1 MKTLP
6 PDANADAEAEDALVW
21 GDDAQ
26 EADPATAQR
35 TSAAPS
41 VQPWTVLIVDDD
53 ESVHIITRLV
63 LSGLT
68 FRDRPIQLLSAY
80 TAGDGVS
87 VLRAHPEVAL
97 VLLDVVMETDDAGLR
112 AVQQVREELNNVNVR
127 VVLRTG
133 QPGKAPERDVVVRYE
148 IDGYELKTEQTSQNL
163 VTVVIAALRSFDLI
177 RSIER
182 NRAGLELIM
191 NATAEMSRL
200 RTARAFAASALQNL
214 QALFNRSAGSVF
226 CAPTSRST
234 VGESAPME
242 VLAGTGPYTDWA
254 ARMLDDADPE
264 GHIRSEILQPGSGDP
279 PLPDHI
285 ALGTAVVLKS
295 PHVRSATIWVH
306 DVYALDPIEQQ
317 LLDVFCSKVAVAF
330 DNVQLMEL
338 FRKAQ
343 QATVVALADLAEYRD
358 TDTGEHVLRVARTT
372 DLLARDLHAGGKF
385 PAELDELLVE
395 QIGLASMLHDVGKV
409 SIPDAVLLKPDRLD
423 DDEQRLMQTH
433 AGVGMRILARADRI
447 VGQRSYLTLAA
458 EIAIGHHE
466 WYDGTGYPHR
476 VAGSKIP
483 LSARI
488 TAVADVYDALTH
500 ARPYKQAWP
509 ADEARLYIIERSGT
523 QFDPEVVQSFLRVLQ
538 SPEWNTPFGV
548 PTETASFPS

>member
-6 PDANADAEAEDALVW
+6 PDANEDAEDALVW
-21 GDDAQ
+21 GDDSREVEQAAAQ
-26 EADPATAQR
+26 HASGVR
-35 TSAAPS
+35 S
-41 VQPWTVLIVDDD
+41 VEPWTVLVVDDD
-53 ESVHIITRLV
+53 ESVHSITRLV
-63 LSGLT
+63 LTGLT
-68 FRDRPIQLLSAY
+68 FRNRPIELFSAY
-80 TAGDGVS
+80 TAANGIDI
-87 VLRAHPEVAL
+87 LRAHPEVAL

-191 NATAEMSRL
+191 NATAEMSQL
-200 RTARAFAASALQNL
+200 RTARAFASSALDNL
-214 QALFNRSAGSVF
+214 QALLNRSGGAVF
-226 CAPTSRST
+226 CAPSSRSNKGDT
-234 VGESAPME
+234 VPIE
-242 VLAGTGPYTDWA
+242 VLAGTGPYSDWA

-264 GHIRSEILQPGSGDP
+264 GRIRSEIVQATLGKDA
-279 PLPDHI
+279 LPDPL
-285 ALGTAVVLKS
+285 ALGTALLLKS

-306 DVYALDPIEQQ
+306 DVYALDPIEKQ
-317 LLDVFCSKVAVAF
+317 LLDVFCSKIAVAF
-330 DNVQLMEL
+330 DNVQLIEL

-372 DLLARDLHAGGKF
+372 DLLARDLHAAGTF
-385 PAELDELLVE
+385 PTELDELLVE

-409 SIPDAVLLKPDRLD
+409 SIPDAVLLKPGQLD
-423 DDEQRLMQTH
+423 AEERRVMETH

-466 WYDGTGYPHR
+466 WYDGTGYPHG
-476 VAGSKIP
+476 VAGSTIP

-500 ARPYKQAWP
+500 ARPYKAPWSAAQAQ
-509 ADEARLYIIERSGT
+509 AYIIERSGT
-523 QFDPEVVQSFLRVLQ
+523 QFDPAVVESFLRVLQ
-538 SPEWNTPFGV
+538 APEWNTPFGV
-548 PTETASFPS
+548 PAEVGTVPR

>member
-6 PDANADAEAEDALVW
+6 PDANEDAEDALVW
-21 GDDAQ
+21 GDDSREVEQAAAQ
-26 EADPATAQR
+26 HASGVR
-35 TSAAPS
+35 S
-41 VQPWTVLIVDDD
+41 VEPWTVLVVDDD
-53 ESVHIITRLV
+53 ESVHSITRLV
-63 LSGLT
+63 LTGLT
-68 FRDRPIQLLSAY
+68 FRNRPIELFSAY
-80 TAGDGVS
+80 TAANGIDI
-87 VLRAHPEVAL
+87 LRAHPEVAL

-177 RSIER
+177 RSVER

-191 NATAEMSRL
+191 NATAEMSQL
-200 RTARAFAASALQNL
+200 RTARAFASSALDNL
-214 QALFNRSAGSVF
+214 QALLNRSGGAVF
-226 CAPTSRST
+226 CAPSSRSNKGDT
-234 VGESAPME
+234 VPIE
-242 VLAGTGPYTDWA
+242 VLAGTGPYSDWA

-264 GHIRSEILQPGSGDP
+264 GRIRSEIVQATLGKDA
-279 PLPDHI
+279 LPDPL
-285 ALGTAVVLKS
+285 ALGTALLLKS

-306 DVYALDPIEQQ
+306 DVYALDPIEKQ
-317 LLDVFCSKVAVAF
+317 LLDVFCSKIAVAF
-330 DNVQLMEL
+330 DNVQLIEL

-372 DLLARDLHAGGKF
+372 DLLARDLHAAGTF
-385 PAELDELLVE
+385 PTELDELLVE

-409 SIPDAVLLKPDRLD
+409 SIPDAVLLKPGQLD
-423 DDEQRLMQTH
+423 AEERRVMETH

-466 WYDGTGYPHR
+466 WYDGTGYPHG
-476 VAGSKIP
+476 VAGSTIP

-500 ARPYKQAWP
+500 ARPYKAPWSAAQAQ
-509 ADEARLYIIERSGT
+509 AYIIERSGT
-523 QFDPEVVQSFLRVLQ
+523 QFDPAVVESFLRVLQ
-538 SPEWNTPFGV
+538 APEWNTPFGV
-548 PTETASFPS
+548 PAEVGTVPR

>member
-6 PDANADAEAEDALVW
+6 PDANEDAEDALVW
-21 GDDAQ
+21 GDDSREVEQAAAQ
-26 EADPATAQR
+26 HASGVR
-35 TSAAPS
+35 S
-41 VQPWTVLIVDDD
+41 VEPWTVLVVDDD
-53 ESVHIITRLV
+53 ESVHSITRLV
-63 LSGLT
+63 LTGLT
-68 FRDRPIQLLSAY
+68 FRNRPIELFSAY
-80 TAGDGVS
+80 TAANGIDI
-87 VLRAHPEVAL
+87 LRAHPEVAL

-191 NATAEMSRL
+191 NATAEMSQL
-200 RTARAFAASALQNL
+200 RTARAFASSALDNL
-214 QALFNRSAGSVF
+214 QALLNRSGGAVF
-226 CAPTSRST
+226 CAPSSRSNKGDT
-234 VGESAPME
+234 VPIE
-242 VLAGTGPYTDWA
+242 VLAGTGPYSDWA

-264 GHIRSEILQPGSGDP
+264 GRIRSEIVQATLGKDA
-279 PLPDHI
+279 LPDPL
-285 ALGTAVVLKS
+285 ALGTALLLKS

-306 DVYALDPIEQQ
+306 DVYALDPIEKQ
-317 LLDVFCSKVAVAF
+317 LLDVFCSKIAVAF
-330 DNVQLMEL
+330 DNVQLIEL

-372 DLLARDLHAGGKF
+372 DLLARDLHAAGTF
-385 PAELDELLVE
+385 PTELDELLVE

-409 SIPDAVLLKPDRLD
+409 SIPDAVLLKPGQLD
-423 DDEQRLMQTH
+423 AEERRVMETH

-466 WYDGTGYPHR
+466 WYDGTGYPHG
-476 VAGSKIP
+476 VAGSTIP

-500 ARPYKQAWP
+500 ARPYKAPWSAAQAQ
-509 ADEARLYIIERSGT
+509 AYIIERSGT
-523 QFDPEVVQSFLRVLQ
+523 QFDPAVVESFLRVLQ
-538 SPEWNTPFGV
+538 APEWNTPFGV
-548 PTETASFPS
+548 PAEVGTVPQ

>member
-6 PDANADAEAEDALVW
+6 PDANEDAEDALVW
-21 GDDAQ
+21 GDDTQEVEHAAAQ
-26 EADPATAQR
+26 HASGVR
-35 TSAAPS
+35 S
-41 VQPWTVLIVDDD
+41 VEPWTVLVVDDD
-53 ESVHIITRLV
+53 ESVHVITRLV
-63 LSGLT
+63 LAGLT
-68 FRDRPIQLLSAY
+68 FRDRPIELLSAY
-80 TAGDGVS
+80 TAENGIA

-191 NATAEMSRL
+191 NATAEMSQL
-200 RTARAFAASALQNL
+200 RSARAFAASALQNL
-214 QALFNRSAGSVF
+214 QALSNRSGGAVF
-226 CAPTSRST
+226 CAPSGRATGT
-234 VGESAPME
+234 DTLPVE

-264 GHIRSEILQPGSGDP
+264 GRIRAEILQTASGGD
-279 PLPDHI
+279 PLPDPL
-285 ALGTAVVLKS
+285 ALGTALVLKS

-306 DVYALDPIEQQ
+306 DVYALDPIEKQ
-317 LLDVFCSKVAVAF
+317 LLDVFCSKIAVAF
-330 DNVQLMEL
+330 DNVQLIEL

-372 DLLARDLHAGGKF
+372 DLLARDLHAAGKF
-385 PAELDELLVE
+385 PTELDELLVE

-409 SIPDAVLLKPDRLD
+409 SIPDAVLLKPGQLD
-423 DDEQRLMQTH
+423 AAERRLMETH

-466 WYDGTGYPHR
+466 WYDGTGYPQQ
-476 VAGSKIP
+476 VAGTKIP

-488 TAVADVYDALTH
+488 TAVADVYDALTN
-500 ARPYKQAWP
+500 ARPYKQPWS
-509 ADEARLYIIERSGT
+509 ADAAKQYIIERSGT
-523 QFDPEVVQSFLRVLQ
+523 QFDPAVVESFLRVLQ
-538 SPEWNTPFGV
+538 APEWNTPFGV
-548 PTETASFPS
+548 PTEVGPFSL

>member
-6 PDANADAEAEDALVW
+6 PDANEDAEDALVW
-21 GDDAQ
+21 GDDSREVEQAAAQ
-26 EADPATAQR
+26 HASGVR
-35 TSAAPS
+35 S
-41 VQPWTVLIVDDD
+41 VEPWTVLVVDDD
-53 ESVHIITRLV
+53 ESVHSITRLV
-63 LSGLT
+63 LTGLT
-68 FRDRPIQLLSAY
+68 FRNRPIELLAAY
-80 TAGDGVS
+80 TAASGIDI
-87 VLRAHPEVAL
+87 LRAHPEVAL

-127 VVLRTG
+127 VILRTG

-191 NATAEMSRL
+191 NATAEMSQL
-200 RTARAFAASALQNL
+200 RTARAFASSALDNL
-214 QALFNRSAGSVF
+214 QALFNRSGGAVF
-226 CAPTSRST
+226 CAPSSRSNKGDT
-234 VGESAPME
+234 VPIE
-242 VLAGTGPYTDWA
+242 VLAGTGPYSDWA

-264 GHIRSEILQPGSGDP
+264 GRIRSEIVQTTLGKDA
-279 PLPDHI
+279 LPDPL
-285 ALGTAVVLKS
+285 ALGTALLLKS

-306 DVYALDPIEQQ
+306 DVYALDPIEKQ
-317 LLDVFCSKVAVAF
+317 LLDVFCSKIAVAF
-330 DNVQLMEL
+330 DNVQLIEL

-372 DLLARDLHAGGKF
+372 DLLARDLHAAGTF
-385 PAELDELLVE
+385 PTELDELLVE

-409 SIPDAVLLKPDRLD
+409 SIPDAVLLKPGQLD
-423 DDEQRLMQTH
+423 AEERRVMETH

-466 WYDGTGYPHR
+466 WYDGTGYPHG
-476 VAGSKIP
+476 VAGSTIP

-500 ARPYKQAWP
+500 ARPYKAPWSAAQAQ
-509 ADEARLYIIERSGT
+509 AYIIERSGS
-523 QFDPEVVQSFLRVLQ
+523 QFDPAVVESFLRVLQ
-538 SPEWNTPFGV
+538 APEWNTPFGV
-548 PTETASFPS
+548 PAEVGTVPR

>member
-6 PDANADAEAEDALVW
+6 PDANEDAEDALVW
-21 GDDAQ
+21 GDDSREVEQAAAQ
-26 EADPATAQR
+26 HASGVR
-35 TSAAPS
+35 S
-41 VQPWTVLIVDDD
+41 VEPWTVLVVDDD
-53 ESVHIITRLV
+53 ESVHSITRLV
-63 LSGLT
+63 LMGLT
-68 FRDRPIQLLSAY
+68 FRNRPIELFSAY
-80 TAGDGVS
+80 TAANGIDI
-87 VLRAHPEVAL
+87 LRAHPEVAL

-177 RSIER
+177 RSMER

-191 NATAEMSRL
+191 NATAEMSQL
-200 RTARAFAASALQNL
+200 RTARAFASSALDNL
-214 QALFNRSAGSVF
+214 QALLNRSGGAVF
-226 CAPTSRST
+226 CAPSSRSNKGDT
-234 VGESAPME
+234 VPIE
-242 VLAGTGPYTDWA
+242 VLAGTGPYSDWA

-264 GHIRSEILQPGSGDP
+264 GRIRSEIVQATLGKDA
-279 PLPDHI
+279 LPDPL
-285 ALGTAVVLKS
+285 ALGTALLLKS

-306 DVYALDPIEQQ
+306 DVYALDPIEKQ
-317 LLDVFCSKVAVAF
+317 LLDVFCSKIAVAF
-330 DNVQLMEL
+330 DNVQLIEL

-372 DLLARDLHAGGKF
+372 DLLARDLHAAGTF
-385 PAELDELLVE
+385 PTELDELLVE

-409 SIPDAVLLKPDRLD
+409 SIPDAVLLKPGQLD
-423 DDEQRLMQTH
+423 AEERRVMETH

-466 WYDGTGYPHR
+466 WYDGTGYPHG
-476 VAGSKIP
+476 VAGSTIP

-500 ARPYKQAWP
+500 ARPYKAPWSAAQAQ
-509 ADEARLYIIERSGT
+509 AYIIERSGT
-523 QFDPEVVQSFLRVLQ
+523 QFDPAVVESFLRVLQ
-538 SPEWNTPFGV
+538 APEWNTPFGV
-548 PTETASFPS
+548 PAEVGTVPQ

>member
-6 PDANADAEAEDALVW
+6 PDANEDAEDALVW
-21 GDDAQ
+21 GDDSQEVEQAAAQ
-26 EADPATAQR
+26 HASGVR
-35 TSAAPS
+35 S
-41 VQPWTVLIVDDD
+41 VEPWTVLVVDDD
-53 ESVHIITRLV
+53 ESVHVITRLV
-63 LSGLT
+63 LAGLT
-68 FRDRPIQLLSAY
+68 FRDRPIELLSAY
-80 TAGDGVS
+80 TAENGIA

-191 NATAEMSRL
+191 NATAEMSQL
-200 RTARAFAASALQNL
+200 RSARAFAASALQNL
-214 QALFNRSAGSVF
+214 QALSNRSGGAVF
-226 CAPTSRST
+226 CAPSGRATGT
-234 VGESAPME
+234 DTLPVE

-264 GHIRSEILQPGSGDP
+264 GRIRAEILQTASGEDK
-279 PLPDHI
+279 LPDPL
-285 ALGTAVVLKS
+285 ALGTALVLKS

-306 DVYALDPIEQQ
+306 DVYALDPIEKQ
-317 LLDVFCSKVAVAF
+317 LLDVFCSKIAVAF
-330 DNVQLMEL
+330 DNVQLIEL

-372 DLLARDLHAGGKF
+372 DLLARDLHAAGKF
-385 PAELDELLVE
+385 PTDLDELLVE

-409 SIPDAVLLKPDRLD
+409 SIPDAVLLKPGQLD
-423 DDEQRLMQTH
+423 AAERRLMETH

-466 WYDGTGYPHR
+466 WYDGTGYPNR
-476 VAGSKIP
+476 VAGTKIP

-488 TAVADVYDALTH
+488 TAVADVYDALTN
-500 ARPYKQAWP
+500 ARPYKQPWSP
-509 ADEARLYIIERSGT
+509 ADAKQYIIERSGT
-523 QFDPEVVQSFLRVLQ
+523 QFDPAVVESFLRVLQ
-538 SPEWNTPFGV
+538 APEWNTPFGV
-548 PTETASFPS
+548 PTEVGPFSL

>member
-6 PDANADAEAEDALVW
+6 PDANEDAEDALVW
-21 GDDAQ
+21 GDDSREVEQAAAQ
-26 EADPATAQR
+26 HASGVR
-35 TSAAPS
+35 S
-41 VQPWTVLIVDDD
+41 VEPWTVLVVDDD
-53 ESVHIITRLV
+53 ESVHSITRLV
-63 LSGLT
+63 LTGLT
-68 FRDRPIQLLSAY
+68 FRNRPIELFSAY
-80 TAGDGVS
+80 TAANGIDI
-87 VLRAHPEVAL
+87 LRAHPEVAL

-177 RSIER
+177 RSMER

-191 NATAEMSRL
+191 NATAEMSQL
-200 RTARAFAASALQNL
+200 RTARAFASSALDNL
-214 QALFNRSAGSVF
+214 QALLNRSGGAVF
-226 CAPTSRST
+226 CAPSSRSNKGDT
-234 VGESAPME
+234 VPIE
-242 VLAGTGPYTDWA
+242 VLAGTGPYSDWA

-264 GHIRSEILQPGSGDP
+264 GRIRSEIVQATLGKDA
-279 PLPDHI
+279 LPDPL
-285 ALGTAVVLKS
+285 ALGTALLLKS

-306 DVYALDPIEQQ
+306 DVYALDPIEKQ
-317 LLDVFCSKVAVAF
+317 LLDVFCSKIAVAF
-330 DNVQLMEL
+330 DNVQLIEL

-372 DLLARDLHAGGKF
+372 DLLARDLHAAGTF
-385 PAELDELLVE
+385 PTELDELLVE

-409 SIPDAVLLKPDRLD
+409 SIPDAVLLKPGQLD
-423 DDEQRLMQTH
+423 AEERRVMETH

-466 WYDGTGYPHR
+466 WYDGTGYPHG
-476 VAGSKIP
+476 VAGSTIP

-500 ARPYKQAWP
+500 ARPYKAPWSAAQAQ
-509 ADEARLYIIERSGT
+509 AYIIERSGT
-523 QFDPEVVQSFLRVLQ
+523 QFDPAVVESFLRVLQ
-538 SPEWNTPFGV
+538 APEWNTPFGV
-548 PTETASFPS
+548 PAEVGTVPQ

>member
-6 PDANADAEAEDALVW
+6 PDANEDAEDALVW
-21 GDDAQ
+21 GDDSREVEQAAAQ
-26 EADPATAQR
+26 HASGVR
-35 TSAAPS
+35 S
-41 VQPWTVLIVDDD
+41 VEPWTVLVVDDD
-53 ESVHIITRLV
+53 ESVHSITRLV
-63 LSGLT
+63 LTGLT
-68 FRDRPIQLLSAY
+68 FRNRPIELFSAY
-80 TAGDGVS
+80 TAANGIDI
-87 VLRAHPEVAL
+87 LRARPEVAL

-163 VTVVIAALRSFDLI
+163 VTVVIAALRSFDQI

-191 NATAEMSRL
+191 NATAEMSQL
-200 RTARAFAASALQNL
+200 RTARAFASSALDNL
-214 QALFNRSAGSVF
+214 QALLNRSGGAVF
-226 CAPTSRST
+226 CAPSSRSNKGDT
-234 VGESAPME
+234 VPIE
-242 VLAGTGPYTDWA
+242 VLAGTGPYSDWA

-264 GHIRSEILQPGSGDP
+264 GRIRSEIVQATLGKDA
-279 PLPDHI
+279 LPDPL
-285 ALGTAVVLKS
+285 ALGTALLLKS

-306 DVYALDPIEQQ
+306 DVYALDPIEKQ
-317 LLDVFCSKVAVAF
+317 LLDVFCSKIAVAF
-330 DNVQLMEL
+330 DNVQLIEL

-372 DLLARDLHAGGKF
+372 DLLARDLHAAGTF
-385 PAELDELLVE
+385 PTELDELLVE

-409 SIPDAVLLKPDRLD
+409 SIPDAVLLKPGQLD
-423 DDEQRLMQTH
+423 AEERRVMETH

-466 WYDGTGYPHR
+466 WYDGTGYPHG
-476 VAGSKIP
+476 VAGSTIP

-500 ARPYKQAWP
+500 ARPYKAPWSAAQAQ
-509 ADEARLYIIERSGT
+509 AYIIERSGT
-523 QFDPEVVQSFLRVLQ
+523 QFDPAVVESFLRVLQ
-538 SPEWNTPFGV
+538 APEWNTPFGV
-548 PTETASFPS
+548 PAEVGTVPR

>member
-6 PDANADAEAEDALVW
+6 PDANEDAEDALVW
-21 GDDAQ
+21 GDDSREVEQAAAQ
-26 EADPATAQR
+26 HASGVR
-35 TSAAPS
+35 S
-41 VQPWTVLIVDDD
+41 VEPWTVLVVDDD
-53 ESVHIITRLV
+53 ESVHSITRLV
-63 LSGLT
+63 LTGLT
-68 FRDRPIQLLSAY
+68 FRNRPIELFSAY
-80 TAGDGVS
+80 TAANGIDI
-87 VLRAHPEVAL
+87 LRAHPEVAL

-177 RSIER
+177 RSMER

-191 NATAEMSRL
+191 NATAEMSQL
-200 RTARAFAASALQNL
+200 RTARAFASSALDNL
-214 QALFNRSAGSVF
+214 QALLNRSGGAVF
-226 CAPTSRST
+226 CAPSSRSNKGDT
-234 VGESAPME
+234 VPIE
-242 VLAGTGPYTDWA
+242 VLAGTGPYSDWA

-264 GHIRSEILQPGSGDP
+264 GRIRSEIVQATLGKDA
-279 PLPDHI
+279 LPDPL
-285 ALGTAVVLKS
+285 ALGTALLLKS

-306 DVYALDPIEQQ
+306 DVYALDPIEKQ
-317 LLDVFCSKVAVAF
+317 LLDVFCSKIAVAF
-330 DNVQLMEL
+330 DNVQLIEL

-372 DLLARDLHAGGKF
+372 DLLARDLHAAGTF
-385 PAELDELLVE
+385 PTELDELLVE

-409 SIPDAVLLKPDRLD
+409 SIPDAVLLKPGQLD
-423 DDEQRLMQTH
+423 AEERRVMETH

-466 WYDGTGYPHR
+466 WYDGTGYPHG
-476 VAGSKIP
+476 VAGSTIP

-500 ARPYKQAWP
+500 ARPYKAPWSAAQAQ
-509 ADEARLYIIERSGT
+509 AYIIERSGT
-523 QFDPEVVQSFLRVLQ
+523 QFDPAVVESFLRVLQ
-538 SPEWNTPFGV
+538 APEWNTPFGV
-548 PTETASFPS
+548 PAEVGTVPR

>member
-6 PDANADAEAEDALVW
+6 PDANEDAEDALVW
-21 GDDAQ
+21 GDDSQEVEQAAAQ
-26 EADPATAQR
+26 HASGVR
-35 TSAAPS
+35 S
-41 VQPWTVLIVDDD
+41 VEPWTVLVVDDD
-53 ESVHIITRLV
+53 ESVHVITRLV
-63 LSGLT
+63 LAGLT
-68 FRDRPIQLLSAY
+68 FRDRPIELLSAY
-80 TAGDGVS
+80 TAENGIA

-191 NATAEMSRL
+191 NATAEMSQL
-200 RTARAFAASALQNL
+200 RSARAFAASALQNL
-214 QALFNRSAGSVF
+214 QALSNRSGGAVF
-226 CAPTSRST
+226 CAPSGRATGT
-234 VGESAPME
+234 DTLPVE

-264 GHIRSEILQPGSGDP
+264 GRIRAEILQTASGEDK
-279 PLPDHI
+279 LPDPL
-285 ALGTAVVLKS
+285 ALGTALVLKS

-306 DVYALDPIEQQ
+306 DVYALDPIEKQ
-317 LLDVFCSKVAVAF
+317 LLDVFCSKIAVAF
-330 DNVQLMEL
+330 DNVQLIEL

-372 DLLARDLHAGGKF
+372 DLLARDLHAAGKF
-385 PAELDELLVE
+385 PTELDELLVE

-409 SIPDAVLLKPDRLD
+409 SIPDAVLLKPGQLD
-423 DDEQRLMQTH
+423 AAERRLMETH

-466 WYDGTGYPHR
+466 WYDGTGYPNR
-476 VAGSKIP
+476 VAGTKIP

-488 TAVADVYDALTH
+488 TAVADVYDALTN
-500 ARPYKQAWP
+500 ARPYKQPWSP
-509 ADEARLYIIERSGT
+509 ADAKQYIIERSGT
-523 QFDPEVVQSFLRVLQ
+523 QFDPTVVESFLRVLQ
-538 SPEWNTPFGV
+538 APEWNTPFGV
-548 PTETASFPS
+548 PTEVGPFSL

>member
-6 PDANADAEAEDALVW
+6 PDANEDAEDALVW
-21 GDDAQ
+21 GDDSREVEQAAAQ
-26 EADPATAQR
+26 HASGVR
-35 TSAAPS
+35 S
-41 VQPWTVLIVDDD
+41 VEPWTVLVVDDD
-53 ESVHIITRLV
+53 ESVHSITRLV
-63 LSGLT
+63 LTGLT
-68 FRDRPIQLLSAY
+68 FRNRPIELLSAY
-80 TAGDGVS
+80 TAANGIDI
-87 VLRAHPEVAL
+87 LRAHPEVAL

-191 NATAEMSRL
+191 NATAEMSQL
-200 RTARAFAASALQNL
+200 RTARAFASSALDHL
-214 QALFNRSAGSVF
+214 QALFNRSGGAVF
-226 CAPTSRST
+226 CAPSSGSHTGDT
-234 VGESAPME
+234 VPIE
-242 VLAGTGPYTDWA
+242 VLAGTGPYSDWA

-264 GHIRSEILQPGSGDP
+264 GQIRSEIVQTTSGKDA
-279 PLPDHI
+279 LPDPL
-285 ALGTAVVLKS
+285 ALGTALLLKS

-306 DVYALDPIEQQ
+306 DVYALDPTEKQ
-317 LLDVFCSKVAVAF
+317 LLDVFCSKIAVAF

-372 DLLARDLHAGGKF
+372 DLLARDLHAAGTF
-385 PAELDELLVE
+385 PTELDELLVE

-409 SIPDAVLLKPDRLD
+409 SIPDAVLLKPGQLD
-423 DDEQRLMQTH
+423 AEERRLMETH

-466 WYDGTGYPHR
+466 WYDGTGYPR
-476 VAGSKIP
+476 GVAGSTIP

-500 ARPYKQAWP
+500 ARPYKAPWSAAQAQ
-509 ADEARLYIIERSGT
+509 AYIIERLGT
-523 QFDPEVVQSFLRVLQ
+523 QFDPAVVESFLRVLQ
-538 SPEWNTPFGV
+538 APEWNTPFGV
-548 PTETASFPS
+548 PAEVGTVPR

>member
-6 PDANADAEAEDALVW
+6 PDANEDAEDALVW
-21 GDDAQ
+21 GDDSQEVEQAAAQ
-26 EADPATAQR
+26 HASGVR
-35 TSAAPS
+35 S
-41 VQPWTVLIVDDD
+41 VEPWTVLVVDDD
-53 ESVHIITRLV
+53 ESVHVITRLV
-63 LSGLT
+63 LAGLT
-68 FRDRPIQLLSAY
+68 FRDRPIELLSAY
-80 TAGDGVS
+80 TAENGIA

-191 NATAEMSRL
+191 NATAEMSQL
-200 RTARAFAASALQNL
+200 RSARAFAASALQNL
-214 QALFNRSAGSVF
+214 QALSNRSGGAVF
-226 CAPTSRST
+226 CAPSGRATGT
-234 VGESAPME
+234 DTLPVE

-264 GHIRSEILQPGSGDP
+264 GRIRAEILQTASGEDK
-279 PLPDHI
+279 LPDPL
-285 ALGTAVVLKS
+285 ALGTALVLKS

-306 DVYALDPIEQQ
+306 DVYALDPIEKQ
-317 LLDVFCSKVAVAF
+317 LLDVFCSKIAVAF
-330 DNVQLMEL
+330 DNVQLIEL

-372 DLLARDLHAGGKF
+372 DLLARDLHAAGKF
-385 PAELDELLVE
+385 PTELDELLVE

-409 SIPDAVLLKPDRLD
+409 SIPDAVLLKPGQLD
-423 DDEQRLMQTH
+423 AAERRLMETH

-466 WYDGTGYPHR
+466 WYDGTGYPNR
-476 VAGSKIP
+476 VAGTKIP

-488 TAVADVYDALTH
+488 TAVADVYDALTN
-500 ARPYKQAWP
+500 ARPYKQPWSP
-509 ADEARLYIIERSGT
+509 ADAKQYIIERSGT
-523 QFDPEVVQSFLRVLQ
+523 QFDPAVVESFLRVLQ
-538 SPEWNTPFGV
+538 APEWNTPFGV
-548 PTETASFPS
+548 PTEVGPFSL

>member
-6 PDANADAEAEDALVW
+6 ADANDDAEDALVW

-26 EADPATAQR
+26 EAEAAELAAR
-35 TSAAPS
+35 KSAGGT
-41 VQPWTVLIVDDD
+41 VEPWTVLIVDD
-53 ESVHIITRLV
+53 EEAVHTITRLV
-63 LSGLT
+63 LAGLT
-68 FRDRPIQLLSAY
+68 FRNRPIQLLSAY
-80 TAGDGVS
+80 TAQNGIA

-163 VTVVIAALRSFDLI
+163 VTVVIAALRSFELI

-182 NRAGLELIM
+182 NRAGLELII
-191 NATAEMSRL
+191 NATAEMSQL

-214 QALFNRSAGSVF
+214 QALFNRSGGAVF
-226 CAPTSRST
+226 CAPSGRATGTDTSP
-234 VGESAPME
+234 VE
-242 VLAGTGPYTDWA
+242 VLAGTGPYTSWA

-264 GHIRSEILQPGSGDP
+264 GRIRAEIVQQGSGAP
-279 PLPDHI
+279 ALPEHL
-285 ALGTAVVLKS
+285 ALGTALVLKP
-295 PHVRSATIWVH
+295 PHLRSATIWVH
-306 DVYALDPIEQQ
+306 DVYALDPIEKQ
-317 LLDVFCSKVAVAF
+317 LLDVFCSKIAVAF
-330 DNVQLMEL
+330 DNVQLIEL

-358 TDTGEHVLRVARTT
+358 NDTGEHVLRVARTT
-372 DLLARDLHAGGKF
+372 DLLARDLHAAGKF
-385 PAELDELLVE
+385 TIELDELLVE

-409 SIPDAVLLKPDRLD
+409 SIPDAVLLKPGLLD
-423 DDEQRLMQTH
+423 DEERRLMQTH

-488 TAVADVYDALTH
+488 TAVADVYDALTN
-500 ARPYKQAWP
+500 ARPYKEPWPTAQAR
-509 ADEARLYIIERSGT
+509 AYIVERAGT
-523 QFDPEVVQSFLRVLQ
+523 QFDPAVVESFLRVLQ

-548 PTETASFPS
+548 PVETGNFPQ

>member
-6 PDANADAEAEDALVW
+6 PDANEDAEDALVW
-21 GDDAQ
+21 GDDSQEVEQAAAQ
-26 EADPATAQR
+26 HASGVR
-35 TSAAPS
+35 S
-41 VQPWTVLIVDDD
+41 VEPWTVLVVDDD
-53 ESVHIITRLV
+53 ESVHVITRLV
-63 LSGLT
+63 LAGLT
-68 FRDRPIQLLSAY
+68 FRDRPIELLSAY
-80 TAGDGVS
+80 TAENGIA

-191 NATAEMSRL
+191 NATAEMSQL
-200 RTARAFAASALQNL
+200 RSARAFAASALQNL
-214 QALFNRSAGSVF
+214 QALSNRSGGAVF
-226 CAPTSRST
+226 CAPSGRATGT
-234 VGESAPME
+234 DTLPVE

-254 ARMLDDADPE
+254 ARMLDAADPE
-264 GHIRSEILQPGSGDP
+264 GRIRAEILQAASGEDK
-279 PLPDHI
+279 LPDPL
-285 ALGTAVVLKS
+285 ALGTALVLKS

-306 DVYALDPIEQQ
+306 DVYALDPIEKQ
-317 LLDVFCSKVAVAF
+317 LLDVFCSKIAVAF
-330 DNVQLMEL
+330 DNVQLIEL

-372 DLLARDLHAGGKF
+372 DLLARDLHAAGKF
-385 PAELDELLVE
+385 PTELDELLVE

-409 SIPDAVLLKPDRLD
+409 SIPDAVLLKPGQLD
-423 DDEQRLMQTH
+423 AAERRLMETH
-433 AGVGMRILARADRI
+433 AGVGMRVLARADRI

-466 WYDGTGYPHR
+466 WYDGTGYPNR
-476 VAGSKIP
+476 VAGTKIP

-488 TAVADVYDALTH
+488 TAVADVYDALTS
-500 ARPYKQAWP
+500 ARPYKQPWSP
-509 ADEARLYIIERSGT
+509 ADAKQYIIERSGT
-523 QFDPEVVQSFLRVLQ
+523 QFDPTVVESFLRVLQ
-538 SPEWNTPFGV
+538 APEWNTPFGV
-548 PTETASFPS
+548 PTEVGPFSL

>member
-6 PDANADAEAEDALVW
+6 ADVNDDAEDALVW

-26 EADPATAQR
+26 EAEAAELAAR
-35 TSAAPS
+35 KSAGGT
-41 VQPWTVLIVDDD
+41 VEPWTVLIVDD
-53 ESVHIITRLV
+53 EEAVHTITRLV
-63 LSGLT
+63 LAGLT
-68 FRDRPIQLLSAY
+68 FRNRPIQLLSAY
-80 TAGDGVS
+80 TAQNGIEL
-87 VLRAHPEVAL
+87 LRAHPEVAL

-133 QPGKAPERDVVVRYE
+133 QPGKAEERDVVVRYE

-163 VTVVIAALRSFDLI
+163 VTVVIAALRSFELI
-177 RSIER
+177 RSTER
-182 NRAGLELIM
+182 NRAGLELII
-191 NATAEMSRL
+191 NATAEMSQL

-214 QALFNRSAGSVF
+214 QALFNRSGGAVF
-226 CAPTSRST
+226 CAPSGRATGTDTSP
-234 VGESAPME
+234 VE
-242 VLAGTGPYTDWA
+242 VLAGTGPYTSWA

-264 GHIRSEILQPGSGDP
+264 GRIRAEILQQGSEDP
-279 PLPDHI
+279 ALPEHL
-285 ALGTAVVLKS
+285 ALGTALVLKS
-295 PHVRSATIWVH
+295 PHLRSATIWVH
-306 DVYALDPIEQQ
+306 DVYALDPIEKQ
-317 LLDVFCSKVAVAF
+317 LLGVFCSKIAVAF
-330 DNVQLMEL
+330 DNVQLIEL

-343 QATVVALADLAEYRD
+343 QATVVALADFAEYRD

-372 DLLARDLHAGGKF
+372 DLLARDLHAAGKF
-385 PAELDELLVE
+385 TTELDELLVE

-409 SIPDAVLLKPDRLD
+409 SIPDAVLLKPGLLD
-423 DDEQRLMQTH
+423 DEERRLMQTH

-488 TAVADVYDALTH
+488 TAVADVYDALTN
-500 ARPYKQAWP
+500 ARPYKEPWPTAQAR
-509 ADEARLYIIERSGT
+509 AYIVERAGT
-523 QFDPEVVQSFLRVLQ
+523 QFDPAVVESFLRVLQ

-548 PTETASFPS
+548 PVETGNFPQ

>member
-6 PDANADAEAEDALVW
+6 PDANEDAEDALVW
-21 GDDAQ
+21 GDDSQEVEQAAAQ
-26 EADPATAQR
+26 HASGVR
-35 TSAAPS
+35 S
-41 VQPWTVLIVDDD
+41 VEPWTVLVVDDD
-53 ESVHIITRLV
+53 ESVHVITRLV
-63 LSGLT
+63 LAGLT
-68 FRDRPIQLLSAY
+68 FRDRPIELLSAY
-80 TAGDGVS
+80 TAENGIA

-191 NATAEMSRL
+191 NATAEMSQL
-200 RTARAFAASALQNL
+200 RSARAFAASALQNL
-214 QALFNRSAGSVF
+214 QALSNRSGGAVF
-226 CAPTSRST
+226 CAPSGRATGT
-234 VGESAPME
+234 DTLPVE

-264 GHIRSEILQPGSGDP
+264 GRIRAEILQTASGEDK
-279 PLPDHI
+279 LPDPL
-285 ALGTAVVLKS
+285 ALGTALVLKS

-306 DVYALDPIEQQ
+306 DVYALDPIEKQ
-317 LLDVFCSKVAVAF
+317 LLDVFCSKIAVAF
-330 DNVQLMEL
+330 DNVQLIEL

-372 DLLARDLHAGGKF
+372 DLLARDLHAAGKF
-385 PAELDELLVE
+385 PTDLDELLVE

-409 SIPDAVLLKPDRLD
+409 SIPDAVLLKPGQLD
-423 DDEQRLMQTH
+423 AAERRLMETH

-466 WYDGTGYPHR
+466 WYDGTGYPNR
-476 VAGSKIP
+476 VAGTKIP

-488 TAVADVYDALTH
+488 TAVADVYDALTN
-500 ARPYKQAWP
+500 ARPYKQPWP
-509 ADEARLYIIERSGT
+509 TAQARAYIVERAGT
-523 QFDPEVVQSFLRVLQ
+523 QFDPAVVESFLCVLQ

-548 PTETASFPS
+548 PVETGNFPQ

>member
-6 PDANADAEAEDALVW
+6 PDANEDAEDGLVW
-21 GDDAQ
+21 GDDSREVEQAAAQ
-26 EADPATAQR
+26 HASGVR
-35 TSAAPS
+35 S
-41 VQPWTVLIVDDD
+41 VEPWTVLVVDDD
-53 ESVHIITRLV
+53 ESVHSITRLV
-63 LSGLT
+63 LTGLT
-68 FRDRPIQLLSAY
+68 FRNRPIELFSAY
-80 TAGDGVS
+80 TAANGIDI
-87 VLRAHPEVAL
+87 LRAHPEVAL

-191 NATAEMSRL
+191 NATAEMSQL
-200 RTARAFAASALQNL
+200 RTARAFASSALDNL
-214 QALFNRSAGSVF
+214 QALLNRSGGAVF
-226 CAPTSRST
+226 CAPSSRSNKGDT
-234 VGESAPME
+234 VPIE
-242 VLAGTGPYTDWA
+242 VLAGTGPYSDWA

-264 GHIRSEILQPGSGDP
+264 GRIRSEIVQATLGKDA
-279 PLPDHI
+279 LPDPL
-285 ALGTAVVLKS
+285 ALGTALLLKS

-306 DVYALDPIEQQ
+306 DVYALDPIEKQ
-317 LLDVFCSKVAVAF
+317 LLDVFCSKIAVAF
-330 DNVQLMEL
+330 DNVQLIEL

-372 DLLARDLHAGGKF
+372 DLLARDLHAAGTF
-385 PAELDELLVE
+385 PTELDELLVE

-409 SIPDAVLLKPDRLD
+409 SIPDAVLLKPGQLD
-423 DDEQRLMQTH
+423 AEERRVMETH

-466 WYDGTGYPHR
+466 WYDGTGYPHG
-476 VAGSKIP
+476 VAGSTIP

-500 ARPYKQAWP
+500 ARPYKAPWSAAQAQ
-509 ADEARLYIIERSGT
+509 AYIIERSGT
-523 QFDPEVVQSFLRVLQ
+523 QFDPAVVESFLRVLQ
-538 SPEWNTPFGV
+538 APEWNTPFGV
-548 PTETASFPS
+548 PAEVGTVPQ

>member
-6 PDANADAEAEDALVW
+6 PDANEDAEDALVW
-21 GDDAQ
+21 GDDSREVEQAAAQ
-26 EADPATAQR
+26 HASGVR
-35 TSAAPS
+35 S
-41 VQPWTVLIVDDD
+41 VEPWTVLVVDDD
-53 ESVHIITRLV
+53 ESVHSITRLV
-63 LSGLT
+63 LTGLT
-68 FRDRPIQLLSAY
+68 FRNRPIELFSAY
-80 TAGDGVS
+80 TAANGIDI
-87 VLRAHPEVAL
+87 LRAHPEVAL
-97 VLLDVVMETDDAGLR
+97 LLLDVVMETDDAGLR

-177 RSIER
+177 RSMER

-191 NATAEMSRL
+191 NATAEMSQL
-200 RTARAFAASALQNL
+200 RTARAFASSALDNL
-214 QALFNRSAGSVF
+214 QALLNRSGGAVF
-226 CAPTSRST
+226 CAPSSRSNKGDT
-234 VGESAPME
+234 VPIE
-242 VLAGTGPYTDWA
+242 VLAGTGPYSDWA

-264 GHIRSEILQPGSGDP
+264 GRIRSEIVQATLGKDA
-279 PLPDHI
+279 LPDPL
-285 ALGTAVVLKS
+285 ALGTALLLKS

-306 DVYALDPIEQQ
+306 DVYALDPIEKQ
-317 LLDVFCSKVAVAF
+317 LLDVFCSKIAVAF
-330 DNVQLMEL
+330 DNVQLIEL

-372 DLLARDLHAGGKF
+372 DLLARDLHAAGTF
-385 PAELDELLVE
+385 PTELDELLVE

-409 SIPDAVLLKPDRLD
+409 SIPDAVLLKPGQLD
-423 DDEQRLMQTH
+423 AEERRVMETH

-466 WYDGTGYPHR
+466 WYDGTGYPHG
-476 VAGSKIP
+476 VAGSTIP

-500 ARPYKQAWP
+500 ARPYKAPWSAAQAQ
-509 ADEARLYIIERSGT
+509 AYIIERSGT
-523 QFDPEVVQSFLRVLQ
+523 QFDPAVVESFLRVLQ
-538 SPEWNTPFGV
+538 APEWNTPFGV
-548 PTETASFPS
+548 PAEVGTVPR

>member
-6 PDANADAEAEDALVW
+6 PDANEDAEDALVW
-21 GDDAQ
+21 GDDSQEVEQAAAQ
-26 EADPATAQR
+26 HASGVR
-35 TSAAPS
+35 S
-41 VQPWTVLIVDDD
+41 VEPWTVLVVDDD
-53 ESVHIITRLV
+53 ESVHVITRLV
-63 LSGLT
+63 LAGLT
-68 FRDRPIQLLSAY
+68 FRDRPIELLSAY
-80 TAGDGVS
+80 TAENGIA

-148 IDGYELKTEQTSQNL
+148 IDGYERKTEQTSQNL

-191 NATAEMSRL
+191 NATAEMSQL
-200 RTARAFAASALQNL
+200 RSARAFAASALQNL
-214 QALFNRSAGSVF
+214 QALSNRSGGAVF
-226 CAPTSRST
+226 CAPSGRATGT
-234 VGESAPME
+234 DTLPVE

-264 GHIRSEILQPGSGDP
+264 GRIRAEILQTASGEDK
-279 PLPDHI
+279 LPDPL
-285 ALGTAVVLKS
+285 ALGTALVLKS

-306 DVYALDPIEQQ
+306 DVYALDPIEKQ
-317 LLDVFCSKVAVAF
+317 LLDVFCSKIAVAF
-330 DNVQLMEL
+330 DNVQLIEL

-372 DLLARDLHAGGKF
+372 DLLARDLHAAGKF
-385 PAELDELLVE
+385 PTELDELLVE

-409 SIPDAVLLKPDRLD
+409 SIPDAVLLKPGQLD
-423 DDEQRLMQTH
+423 AAERRLMETH

-466 WYDGTGYPHR
+466 WYDGTGYPNR
-476 VAGSKIP
+476 VAGTKIP

-488 TAVADVYDALTH
+488 TAVADVYDALTN
-500 ARPYKQAWP
+500 ARPYKQPWSP
-509 ADEARLYIIERSGT
+509 ADAKQYIIERSGT
-523 QFDPEVVQSFLRVLQ
+523 QFDPTVVESFLRVLQ
-538 SPEWNTPFGV
+538 APEWNTPFGV
-548 PTETASFPS
+548 PTEVGPFSL

>member
-6 PDANADAEAEDALVW
+6 PDANEDAEDALVW
-21 GDDAQ
+21 GDDSREVEQAAAQ
-26 EADPATAQR
+26 HASGVR
-35 TSAAPS
+35 S
-41 VQPWTVLIVDDD
+41 VEPWTVLVVDDD
-53 ESVHIITRLV
+53 ESVHSITRLV
-63 LSGLT
+63 LTGLT
-68 FRDRPIQLLSAY
+68 FRNRPIELLSAY
-80 TAGDGVS
+80 TAANGID

-191 NATAEMSRL
+191 NATAEMSQL
-200 RTARAFAASALQNL
+200 RTARAFASSALDNL
-214 QALFNRSAGSVF
+214 QALFNRSGGAVF
-226 CAPTSRST
+226 CAPSSGSHTGDT
-234 VGESAPME
+234 VPIE
-242 VLAGTGPYTDWA
+242 VLAGTGPYSDWA

-264 GHIRSEILQPGSGDP
+264 GQIRSEIVQTASGKDA
-279 PLPDHI
+279 LPDPL
-285 ALGTAVVLKS
+285 ALGTALLLKS

-306 DVYALDPIEQQ
+306 DVYALDPIEKQ
-317 LLDVFCSKVAVAF
+317 LLDVFCSKIAVAF

-372 DLLARDLHAGGKF
+372 DLLARDLHAAGTF
-385 PAELDELLVE
+385 PTELDELLVE

-409 SIPDAVLLKPDRLD
+409 SIPDAVLLKPGQLD
-423 DDEQRLMQTH
+423 AEERRLMETH

-466 WYDGTGYPHR
+466 WYDGTGYPR
-476 VAGSKIP
+476 GVAGSTIP

-500 ARPYKQAWP
+500 ARPYKAPWSAAQAQ
-509 ADEARLYIIERSGT
+509 AYIIERSGT
-523 QFDPEVVQSFLRVLQ
+523 QFDPAVVESFLRVLQ
-538 SPEWNTPFGV
+538 APEWNTTFDV
-548 PTETASFPS
+548 PAEVGTVPR

>member
-6 PDANADAEAEDALVW
+6 PDANEDAEDGLVW
-21 GDDAQ
+21 GDDSREVEQAAAQ
-26 EADPATAQR
+26 HASGVR
-35 TSAAPS
+35 S
-41 VQPWTVLIVDDD
+41 VEPWTVLVVDDD
-53 ESVHIITRLV
+53 ESVHSITRLV
-63 LSGLT
+63 LTGLT
-68 FRDRPIQLLSAY
+68 FRNRPIELFSAY
-80 TAGDGVS
+80 TAANGIDI
-87 VLRAHPEVAL
+87 LRAHPEVAL

-191 NATAEMSRL
+191 NATAEMSQL
-200 RTARAFAASALQNL
+200 RTARAFASSALDNL
-214 QALFNRSAGSVF
+214 QALLNRSGGAVF
-226 CAPTSRST
+226 CAPTSRSNKGDT
-234 VGESAPME
+234 VPIE
-242 VLAGTGPYTDWA
+242 VLAGTGPYSDWA

-264 GHIRSEILQPGSGDP
+264 GRIRSEIVQATLGKDA
-279 PLPDHI
+279 LPDPL
-285 ALGTAVVLKS
+285 ALGTALLLKS

-306 DVYALDPIEQQ
+306 DVYALDPIEKQ
-317 LLDVFCSKVAVAF
+317 LLDVFCSKIAVAF
-330 DNVQLMEL
+330 DNVQLIEL

-372 DLLARDLHAGGKF
+372 DLLARDLHAAGTF
-385 PAELDELLVE
+385 PTELDELLVE

-409 SIPDAVLLKPDRLD
+409 SIPDAVLLKPGQLD
-423 DDEQRLMQTH
+423 AEERRVMETH

-466 WYDGTGYPHR
+466 WYDGTGYPHG
-476 VAGSKIP
+476 VAGSTIP

-500 ARPYKQAWP
+500 ARPYKAPWSAAQAQ
-509 ADEARLYIIERSGT
+509 AYIIERSGT
-523 QFDPEVVQSFLRVLQ
+523 QFDPAVVESFLRVLQ
-538 SPEWNTPFGV
+538 APEWNTPFGV
-548 PTETASFPS
+548 PAEVGTVPR

>member
-6 PDANADAEAEDALVW
+6 PDANEDAEDALVW
-21 GDDAQ
+21 GDDSREVEQAAAQ
-26 EADPATAQR
+26 HASGVR
-35 TSAAPS
+35 S
-41 VQPWTVLIVDDD
+41 VEPWTVLVVDDD
-53 ESVHIITRLV
+53 ESVHSITRLV
-63 LSGLT
+63 LTGLT
-68 FRDRPIQLLSAY
+68 FRNRPIELFSAY
-80 TAGDGVS
+80 TAANGIDI
-87 VLRAHPEVAL
+87 LRARPEVAL

-191 NATAEMSRL
+191 NATAEMSQL
-200 RTARAFAASALQNL
+200 RTARAFASSALDNL
-214 QALFNRSAGSVF
+214 QALLNRSGGAVF
-226 CAPTSRST
+226 CAPSSRSNKGDT
-234 VGESAPME
+234 VPIE
-242 VLAGTGPYTDWA
+242 VLAGTGPYSDWA

-264 GHIRSEILQPGSGDP
+264 GRIRSEIVQATLGKDA
-279 PLPDHI
+279 LPDPL
-285 ALGTAVVLKS
+285 ALGTALLLKS

-306 DVYALDPIEQQ
+306 DVYALDPIEKQ
-317 LLDVFCSKVAVAF
+317 LLDVFCSKIAVAF
-330 DNVQLMEL
+330 DNVQLIEL

-372 DLLARDLHAGGKF
+372 DLLARDLHAAGTF
-385 PAELDELLVE
+385 PTELDELLVE

-409 SIPDAVLLKPDRLD
+409 SIPDAVLLKPGQLD
-423 DDEQRLMQTH
+423 AEERRVMETH

-466 WYDGTGYPHR
+466 WYDGTGYPHG
-476 VAGSKIP
+476 VAGSTIP

-500 ARPYKQAWP
+500 ARPYKAPWSAAQAQ
-509 ADEARLYIIERSGT
+509 AYIIERSGT
-523 QFDPEVVQSFLRVLQ
+523 QFDPAVVESFLRVLQ
-538 SPEWNTPFGV
+538 APEWNTPFGV
-548 PTETASFPS
+548 PAEVGTVPR

>member
-6 PDANADAEAEDALVW
+6 PDANEDAEDALVW
-21 GDDAQ
+21 GDDSQEVEQAAAQ
-26 EADPATAQR
+26 HASGVR
-35 TSAAPS
+35 S
-41 VQPWTVLIVDDD
+41 VEPWTVLVVDDD
-53 ESVHIITRLV
+53 ESVHVITRLV
-63 LSGLT
+63 LAGLT
-68 FRDRPIQLLSAY
+68 FRDRPIELLSAY
-80 TAGDGVS
+80 TAENGIA

-191 NATAEMSRL
+191 NATAEMSQL
-200 RTARAFAASALQNL
+200 RSARAFAASALQNL
-214 QALFNRSAGSVF
+214 QALSNRSGGAVF
-226 CAPTSRST
+226 CAPSGRATGT
-234 VGESAPME
+234 DTLPVE

-264 GHIRSEILQPGSGDP
+264 GRIRAEILQTASGEDK
-279 PLPDHI
+279 LPDPL
-285 ALGTAVVLKS
+285 ALGTALVLKS

-306 DVYALDPIEQQ
+306 DVYALDPIEKQ
-317 LLDVFCSKVAVAF
+317 LLDVFCSKIAVAF
-330 DNVQLMEL
+330 DNVQLIEL

-372 DLLARDLHAGGKF
+372 DLLARDLHAAGKF
-385 PAELDELLVE
+385 PTELDELLVE

-409 SIPDAVLLKPDRLD
+409 SIPDAVLLKPGQLD
-423 DDEQRLMQTH
+423 AAERRLMETH

-466 WYDGTGYPHR
+466 WYDGTGYPQQ
-476 VAGSKIP
+476 VAGTKIP

-488 TAVADVYDALTH
+488 TAVADVYDALTN
-500 ARPYKQAWP
+500 ARPYKQPWS
-509 ADEARLYIIERSGT
+509 ADAAKQYIIERSGT
-523 QFDPEVVQSFLRVLQ
+523 QFDPAVVESFLRVLQ
-538 SPEWNTPFGV
+538 APEWNTPFGV
-548 PTETASFPS
+548 PTEVGPFSL

>member
-6 PDANADAEAEDALVW
+6 PDANEDAEDALVW
-21 GDDAQ
+21 GDDSREVEQAAAQ
-26 EADPATAQR
+26 HASGVR
-35 TSAAPS
+35 S
-41 VQPWTVLIVDDD
+41 VEPWTVLVVDDD
-53 ESVHIITRLV
+53 ESVHSITRLV
-63 LSGLT
+63 LTGLT
-68 FRDRPIQLLSAY
+68 FRNRPIELFSAY
-80 TAGDGVS
+80 TAANGIDI
-87 VLRAHPEVAL
+87 LRAHPEVAL
-97 VLLDVVMETDDAGLR
+97 LLLDVVMETDDAGLR

-177 RSIER
+177 RSMER

-191 NATAEMSRL
+191 NATAEMSQL
-200 RTARAFAASALQNL
+200 RTARAFASSALDNL
-214 QALFNRSAGSVF
+214 QALLNRSGGAVF
-226 CAPTSRST
+226 CAPSSRSNKGDT
-234 VGESAPME
+234 VPIE
-242 VLAGTGPYTDWA
+242 VLAGTGPYSDWA

-264 GHIRSEILQPGSGDP
+264 GRIRSEIVQATLGKDA
-279 PLPDHI
+279 LPDPL
-285 ALGTAVVLKS
+285 ALGTALLLKS

-306 DVYALDPIEQQ
+306 DVYALDPIEKQ
-317 LLDVFCSKVAVAF
+317 LLDVFCSKIAVAF
-330 DNVQLMEL
+330 DNVQLIEL

-372 DLLARDLHAGGKF
+372 DLLARDLHAAGTF
-385 PAELDELLVE
+385 PTELDELLVE

-409 SIPDAVLLKPDRLD
+409 SIPDAVLLKPGQLD
-423 DDEQRLMQTH
+423 AEERRVMETH

-466 WYDGTGYPHR
+466 WYDGTGYPHG
-476 VAGSKIP
+476 VAGSTIP

-500 ARPYKQAWP
+500 ARPYKAPWSAAQAQ
-509 ADEARLYIIERSGT
+509 AYIIERSGT
-523 QFDPEVVQSFLRVLQ
+523 QFDPAVVESFLRVLQ
-538 SPEWNTPFGV
+538 APEWNTPFGV
-548 PTETASFPS
+548 PAEVGTVPQ

>member
-6 PDANADAEAEDALVW
+6 PDANEDAEDALVW
-21 GDDAQ
+21 GDDSREVEQAAAQ
-26 EADPATAQR
+26 HASGVR
-35 TSAAPS
+35 S
-41 VQPWTVLIVDDD
+41 VEPWTVLVVDDD
-53 ESVHIITRLV
+53 ESVHSITRLV
-63 LSGLT
+63 LTGLT
-68 FRDRPIQLLSAY
+68 FRNRPIELLSAY
-80 TAGDGVS
+80 TAANGID

-191 NATAEMSRL
+191 NATAEMSQL
-200 RTARAFAASALQNL
+200 RTARAFASSALDNL
-214 QALFNRSAGSVF
+214 QALFNRSGGAVF
-226 CAPTSRST
+226 CAPSSGSHTGDT
-234 VGESAPME
+234 VPIE
-242 VLAGTGPYTDWA
+242 VLAGTGPYSDWA

-264 GHIRSEILQPGSGDP
+264 GQIRSEIVQTASGKDA
-279 PLPDHI
+279 LPDPL
-285 ALGTAVVLKS
+285 ALGTALLLKS

-306 DVYALDPIEQQ
+306 DVYALDPIEKQ
-317 LLDVFCSKVAVAF
+317 LLDVFCSKIAVAF

-372 DLLARDLHAGGKF
+372 DLLARDLHAAGTF
-385 PAELDELLVE
+385 PTELDELLVE

-409 SIPDAVLLKPDRLD
+409 SIPDAVLLKPGQLD
-423 DDEQRLMQTH
+423 AEERRLMETH

-466 WYDGTGYPHR
+466 WYDGTGYPR
-476 VAGSKIP
+476 GVAGSTIP

-500 ARPYKQAWP
+500 ARPYKAPWSAAQAQ
-509 ADEARLYIIERSGT
+509 AYIIERSGT
-523 QFDPEVVQSFLRVLQ
+523 QFDPAVVESFLRVLQ
-538 SPEWNTPFGV
+538 APEWNTPFSV
-548 PTETASFPS
+548 PAEVGTVPR

>member
-6 PDANADAEAEDALVW
+6 PDANEDAEDALVW
-21 GDDAQ
+21 GDDSQEVEQAAAQ
-26 EADPATAQR
+26 HASGVR
-35 TSAAPS
+35 S
-41 VQPWTVLIVDDD
+41 VEPWTVLVVDDD
-53 ESVHIITRLV
+53 ESVHVITRLV
-63 LSGLT
+63 LAGLT
-68 FRDRPIQLLSAY
+68 FRDRPIELLSAY
-80 TAGDGVS
+80 TAENGIA

-148 IDGYELKTEQTSQNL
+148 IDGYERKTEQTSQNL

-191 NATAEMSRL
+191 NATAEMSQL
-200 RTARAFAASALQNL
+200 RSARAFAASALQNL
-214 QALFNRSAGSVF
+214 QALSNRSGGAVF
-226 CAPTSRST
+226 CAPSGRATGT
-234 VGESAPME
+234 DTLPVE

-254 ARMLDDADPE
+254 ARMLADADPE
-264 GHIRSEILQPGSGDP
+264 GRIRAEILQTASGEDK
-279 PLPDHI
+279 LPDPL
-285 ALGTAVVLKS
+285 ALGTALVLKS

-306 DVYALDPIEQQ
+306 DVYALDPIEKQ
-317 LLDVFCSKVAVAF
+317 LLDVFCSKIAVAF
-330 DNVQLMEL
+330 DNVQLIEL

-372 DLLARDLHAGGKF
+372 DLLARDLHAAGKF
-385 PAELDELLVE
+385 PTELDELLVE

-409 SIPDAVLLKPDRLD
+409 SIPDAVLLKPGQLD
-423 DDEQRLMQTH
+423 AAERRLMETH

-466 WYDGTGYPHR
+466 WYDGTGYPNR
-476 VAGSKIP
+476 VAGTKIP

-488 TAVADVYDALTH
+488 TAVADVYDALTN
-500 ARPYKQAWP
+500 ARPYKQPWSP
-509 ADEARLYIIERSGT
+509 ADAKQYIIERSGT
-523 QFDPEVVQSFLRVLQ
+523 QFDPTVVESFLRVLQ
-538 SPEWNTPFGV
+538 APEWNTPLGV
-548 PTETASFPS
+548 PTEVGPFSL